1 MTNPD
6 EDDVSHLIQLQT
18 ILLLLLWAF
27 SSLSN
32 ISASTPAAK
41 LHQTIVFIGRLAGWS
56 DFDGLQLTSREF
68 VIYGTAHAKLLCV
81 CVCVA
86 GE

>member
-32 ISASTPAAK
+32 IAASTPAAK
-41 LHQTIVFIGRLAGWS
+41 LHQTIVFIGRLAG
-56 DFDGLQLTSREF
+56 
-68 VIYGTAHAKLLCV
+68 
-81 CVCVA
+81 
-86 GE
+86 